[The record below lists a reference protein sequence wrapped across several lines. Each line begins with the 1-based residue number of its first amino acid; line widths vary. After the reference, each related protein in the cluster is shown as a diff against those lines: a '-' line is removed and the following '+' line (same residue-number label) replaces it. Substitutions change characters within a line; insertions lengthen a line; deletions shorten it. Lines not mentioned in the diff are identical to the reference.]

1 MSVCLFGR
9 YLLLHLWSDLNFKG
23 TYWFTLRF
31 VNFFVEISR
40 LCGTPRFW
48 QIWNQLTLPQPEGG
62 RLCSSNYNWPPTPRI
77 FKPSYSP
84 VQNLL
89 NVIYLSEPKVL
100 TNIVA
105 NGGWPRKPGF
115 KSEKKM
121 FGASPKSYFKE
132 NCIII
137 RQVWDFF
144 HEKCNAMSRWY
155 EFNTKTNICF
165 QKP

>member
-1 MSVCLFGR
+1 MIFDILIIVCLWLVDVLP
-9 YLLLHLWSDLNFKG
+9 YPSHQLMCKNKLHVC

-40 LCGTPRFW
+40 LCGTRRFW
-48 QIWNQLTLPQPEGG
+48 QIWNQLTLSQPEGG

-105 NGGWPRKPGF
+105 NSGWPRKPGF

-121 FGASPKSYFKE
+121 FGVSPNPISKK
-132 NCIII
+132 I
-137 RQVWDFF
+137 
-144 HEKCNAMSRWY
+144 A
-155 EFNTKTNICF
+155 
-165 QKP
+165 